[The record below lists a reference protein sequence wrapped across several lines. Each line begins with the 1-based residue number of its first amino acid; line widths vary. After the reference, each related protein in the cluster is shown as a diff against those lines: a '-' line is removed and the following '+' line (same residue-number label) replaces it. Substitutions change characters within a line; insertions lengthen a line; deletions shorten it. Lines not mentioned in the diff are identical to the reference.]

1 LKAAL
6 LLAGCFWVKAAF
18 CLAEDTSPLNPLS
31 TQWRGE
37 NDTTS
42 FSKSD
47 SIHQI
52 SDSLPIQSPPFVVS
66 APSLREDELLT
77 LFSSPIKLGRD
88 EINLY
93 NPEDLAGLLSLK
105 PSIDVFS
112 LGPFGQKRGF
122 SNWGRIGK
130 GDEILYEGQPRAPI
144 YLNYPQSS
152 EADLTPMQFETADS
166 VYFFDHPLAAFLSGA
181 QSSTSAYLFTSPSNV
196 NRPLVTARLK
206 KGKFG
211 QSTAIF
217 DLQRP
222 LGKKAFARGVGSFKN
237 RSRKEGAD
245 NTEVQSYHLSVESP
259 SESNNHWKAGYELD
273 RELGG
278 IIQFTGIP
286 DPNLGKN
293 FRRDAFFVNLD
304 GRLSANTKVEAYL
317 RYQRTDQK
325 ISSTNANLLRRVE
338 ERHPYFGLAL
348 IRQSENWFTKLFV
361 NTNATILNQYAGQTA
376 EEWELR
382 LGSVWGRQLDEKT
395 VFAGLGQLSKAW
407 SVSSKL
413 EGWAGLSRSPDPHQT
428 VFVTVS
434 SQTIYLST
442 FDRFFT
448 PLVISDVTG
457 DRIYAEVSKP
467 VRPERNYQAN
477 LTYKYETDPFT
488 GGFSLIAERAND
500 YLSWQNLPVD
510 ISFAPATQT
519 PNGVWEPTSEN
530 VRGVG
535 GEVGFELKQI
545 GVWKGGYGLKY
556 LENKDS
562 KERLPLWARHR
573 AYLRWTTPEVRPL
586 QALSIRLVPMVHYFL
601 GLKDDVIPYRE
612 KEAFLVNL
620 KAIGAVRGFNFFA
633 SYENLFNRQ
642 YSLRGSHLQNGRAFF
657 FGFNWELWD

>member
-1 LKAAL
+1 MKAAL
-6 LLAGCFWVKAAF
+6 LLTGCFWVKAAF
-18 CLAEDTSPLNPLS
+18 CLGESSPPTPLRK
-31 TQWRGE
+31 QRGE
-37 NDTTS
+37 SDTT
-42 FSKSD
+42 FLSKSD

-52 SDSLPIQSPPFVVS
+52 SDSLAIQSPPPAVS
-66 APSLREDELLT
+66 VPSLKEDELLSW
-77 LFSSPIKLGRD
+77 FSSPIKLDRD
-88 EINLY
+88 EVNLY
-93 NPEDLAGLLSLK
+93 NPEDLAALLSLK

-130 GDEILYEGQPRAPI
+130 GDEILYNGQPRAPV

-166 VYFFDHPLAAFLSGA
+166 VYFFDHPLVSFLSGT
-181 QSSTSAYLFTSPSNV
+181 QSPTSVYLFNSEPDFGK
-196 NRPLVTARLK
+196 PLVTARLK

-237 RSRKEGAD
+237 RSRNVGAD
-245 NTEVQSYHLSVESP
+245 NSEVQSYHLSVESP

-304 GRLSANTKVEAYL
+304 GRLSANTKVEADL

-325 ISSTNANLLRRVE
+325 ISSTDANLRRRAE
-338 ERHPYFGLAL
+338 ERHPYFGLSL
-348 IRQSENWFTKLFV
+348 THQKESWFAKLYV
-361 NTNATILNQYAGQTA
+361 NANATILNQYAGQTV
-376 EEWELR
+376 EEWQLHSGG
-382 LGSVWGRQLDEKT
+382 LWGWQLDEKT
-395 VFAGLGQLSKAW
+395 IFAGLGQLSKAW
-407 SVSSKL
+407 SVSPKL
-413 EGWAGLSRSPDPHQT
+413 EVWLGASHFLGAHQT
-428 VFVTVS
+428 AFITVS
-434 SQTIYLST
+434 SQVTYPST
-442 FDRFFT
+442 FDQFFKLT
-448 PLVISDVTG
+448 IISDISGVNT
-457 DRIYAEVSKP
+457 YAEVSKP
-467 VRPERNYQAN
+467 MRPERNYRAN
-477 LTYKYETDPFT
+477 LTYKYEAEPFT
-488 GGFSLIAERAND
+488 GGFSLIAEQAD
-500 YLSWQNLPVD
+500 EYLFWQNLPFD
-510 ISFAPATQT
+510 TSFAPASQT
-519 PNGVWEPTSEN
+519 PNGVWEPTSGN
-530 VRGVG
+530 IRGG
-535 GEVGFELKQI
+535 GVEAGFELKKI

-562 KERLPLWARHR
+562 KGRLPLWARHR

-601 GLKDDVIPYRE
+601 GLKDDVIPYSE

-642 YSLRGSHLQNGRAFF
+642 YSLSGPSLQNGRAFF
-657 FGFNWELWD
+657 FGFNWELRD